1 VSRII
6 VGLDGS
12 SSARRAVEVGVDE
25 AKLRGRPL
33 VLVNAWSPP
42 MVSTP
47 YPIAYDPYTFEEP
60 AQKLV
65 DEAAAEIRAGHPELT
80 VETVLVQSD
89 ARDAL
94 MSQLE
99 ADDLLVIGTRGL
111 GGVLG
116 LVLGS
121 VASYCIRNAPC
132 PVIVVP
138 SPPSAPR

>member
-1 VSRII
+1 M
-6 VGLDGS
+6 
-12 SSARRAVEVGVDE
+12 DE

>member
-1 VSRII
+1 
-6 VGLDGS
+6 
-12 SSARRAVEVGVDE
+12 
-25 AKLRGRPL
+25 
-33 VLVNAWSPP
+33 

-47 YPIAYDPYTFEEP
+47 YPIAYDPHTFEEP

-65 DEAAAEIRAGHPELT
+65 DEAAAEIRAGHPGVT

-89 ARDAL
+89 PRDAL

-111 GGVLG
+111 SGVLG

-138 SPPSAPR
+138 SPPSAAR

>member
-1 VSRII
+1 
-6 VGLDGS
+6 
-12 SSARRAVEVGVDE
+12 
-25 AKLRGRPL
+25 
-33 VLVNAWSPP
+33 

-65 DEAAAEIRAGHPELT
+65 DEAAAEVRAQHPELS
-80 VETVLVQSD
+80 VETMLVQSD

-94 MSQLE
+94 ISQLE

-138 SPPSAPR
+138 SPPKAPR

>member
-1 VSRII
+1 
-6 VGLDGS
+6 
-12 SSARRAVEVGVDE
+12 
-25 AKLRGRPL
+25 
-33 VLVNAWSPP
+33 
-42 MVSTP
+42 
-47 YPIAYDPYTFEEP
+47 
-60 AQKLV
+60 
-65 DEAAAEIRAGHPELT
+65 
-80 VETVLVQSD
+80 VLVQSD
-89 ARDAL
+89 GRDAL